1 MSWIVRE
8 SGFDRRRI
16 TANGNKFMI
25 GNGYMGYRGTLEEYG
40 RTELTAVTLAGL
52 YDRAGDQWREPVN
65 APNGLFT
72 QIYCEGE
79 LLGVLAGEPVE
90 HVQELNIRHA
100 VHRRRTV
107 YRMPGS
113 AGGRVTVR
121 TERFCSAVRLHLL
134 ASQTS
139 VQCSEDCEL
148 VIRTGI
154 DGDVWDFNGP
164 HLEGLMG
171 ADVEGSLLVSGR
183 TQELLV
189 PVAAAETWAWDG
201 AGESRDLS
209 GEKADVGAAGRMSA
223 AARIDVPGELPEAAV
238 IQEQLPWKA
247 ETKLGAGFAF
257 REIRLRCKAGETYT
271 FYKYVSVFTGLDE
284 GGEAGEAALK
294 YSQEAAALGYEAL
307 LKEHAESW
315 ERKWERSDVVIH
327 GDDEAQLAL
336 RYSLYQLHIIAPG
349 HSEKLSIPA
358 RGLSGQVYKGAV
370 FWDTEMFMLP
380 FYLHTQPEIARNL
393 LMYRVHT
400 LDGARRKAA
409 EYGYEG
415 AFYAWE
421 SQETGDDACTLFNVN
436 DVFTGRPMRTYF
448 RDKQVHISA
457 DVAYGIWQ
465 YYLFTGDDSILLEG
479 GAEVAWEC
487 ARFYYSYAYFNPGK
501 QRYEILDVTGPDE
514 YHERVHNNA
523 FTNVMVKKCLS
534 IALEALAYLREE
546 HPWRYEALMSGS
558 AVTPE
563 QLREMHDR
571 LYVPLP
577 DANSRLIEQFD
588 KYYTLEDM
596 SLAELKSRMLNPH
609 EYLGGGNGLAATTQI
624 LKQADVVLLLHL
636 FGEDYDRDTKRAN
649 WEYYESRTEH
659 GSSLS
664 SCIYA
669 LVAADIGIPDWAYP
683 YFMRTAT
690 IDLTGDSK
698 QYVGDLYIGGTHPAA
713 NGGAWMA
720 AVLGFAGLRMDG
732 GVVRIR
738 PSLPSKWQGAEF
750 PLCLLNQIFR
760 VHVDQAKVT
769 VEAHA
774 DNVRGLQFQLGE
786 QIVFVQPGEM
796 VSLTYGSLKE

>member
-1 MSWIVRE
+1 MSWIVQE
-8 SGFDRRRI
+8 NGFDRRRI

-25 GNGYMGYRGTLEEYG
+25 GNGYMGYRGTLEEFG
-40 RTELTAVTLAGL
+40 RAELTAVTLAGL

-65 APNGLFT
+65 APNGMFT
-72 QIYCEGE
+72 QIYCRGE
-79 LLGVLAGEPVE
+79 LLGLLASEGEPLE
-90 HVQELNIRHA
+90 HIQELDMLHA
-100 VHRRRTV
+100 LHRRRTV

-113 AGGRVTVR
+113 ADGGRVTVSM
-121 TERFCSAVRLHLL
+121 ERFCSAKRLHLL
-134 ASQTS
+134 AGRVS

-148 VIRTGI
+148 LIRTGI
-154 DGDVWDFNGP
+154 DGDVWDINGP
-164 HLEGLMG
+164 HLAGLAG
-171 ADVEGSLLVSGR
+171 ADAEGSLLLTGR
-183 TQELLV
+183 TQELQV
-189 PVAAAETWAWDG
+189 PVAVAEAWAWAS
-201 AGESRDLS
+201 AGETIAGGWRAI
-209 GEKADVGAAGRMSA
+209 EAAVGAAGEMPA
-223 AARIDVPGELPEAAV
+223 EMNELP
-238 IQEQLPWKA
+238 LPWKT
-247 ETKLGAGFAF
+247 ETKVGADFVF

-271 FYKYVSVFTGLDE
+271 FHKFTAVFTGLDE
-284 GGEAGEAALK
+284 GGDAGEAALK
-294 YSQEAAALGYEAL
+294 YSREAAALGYEAL

-327 GDDEAQLAL
+327 GDGEAQAAL
-336 RYSLYQLHIIAPG
+336 RYSLYQLHIISPG

-421 SQETGDDACTLFNVN
+421 SQETGDDACTLFNIN

-465 YYLFTGDDSILLEG
+465 YYLFTGDGSLLLEG

-487 ARFYYSYAYFNPGK
+487 ARFYYSYAYFNPGR

-523 FTNVMVKKCLS
+523 FTNAMVKKCLS
-534 IALEALAYLREE
+534 IALEAMAYLQEKQ
-546 HPWRYEALMSGS
+546 PWQYEALLSGS
-558 AVTPE
+558 TVKPE

-571 LYVPLP
+571 LYVPHP
-577 DANSRLIEQFD
+577 AADSRLIEQFD
-588 KYYTLEDM
+588 RYYMLEDLP
-596 SLAELKSRMLNPH
+596 LAELQSRMLNPQ
-609 EYLGGGNGLAATTQI
+609 EYLGGGNGLATTTQI

-636 FGEDYDRDTKRAN
+636 FSEGYDRDTKRAN
-649 WEYYESRTEH
+649 WEYYEPRTEH

-720 AVLGFAGLRMDG
+720 AVLGFAGLRFDG
-732 GVVRIR
+732 GTVRFK
-738 PSLPSKWQGAEF
+738 PSLPGEWQGVEF
-750 PLCLLNQIFR
+750 PLCLRNQSFR
-760 VHVDQAKVT
+760 VQVAPSKVT
-769 VEAHA
+769 VQAHA
-774 DNVRGLQFQLGE
+774 DNVRGLQFQWGE
-786 QIVFVQPGEM
+786 QIGFAGPGET
-796 VSLTYGSLKE
+796 VSFTCESTSLS